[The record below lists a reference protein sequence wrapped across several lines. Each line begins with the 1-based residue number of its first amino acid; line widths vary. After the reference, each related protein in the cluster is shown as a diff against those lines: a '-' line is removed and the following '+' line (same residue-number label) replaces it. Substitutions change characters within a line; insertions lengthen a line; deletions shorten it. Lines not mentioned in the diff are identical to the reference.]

1 MEFRK
6 TTKLNLI
13 NLSKKGSNLTVLIYH
28 PGMTRCLLNFMH
40 IKKTVKWISQTGQLL
55 DLHSWSNF
63 QDKCNVY
70 NHPNFS
76 CRFTY
81 TKVDYIHLASSL
93 PYMMIGHLLICPC
106 EPLTNNQYWNF

>member
-1 MEFRK
+1 
-6 TTKLNLI
+6 
-13 NLSKKGSNLTVLIYH
+13 
-28 PGMTRCLLNFMH
+28 MTRCLLNFMH